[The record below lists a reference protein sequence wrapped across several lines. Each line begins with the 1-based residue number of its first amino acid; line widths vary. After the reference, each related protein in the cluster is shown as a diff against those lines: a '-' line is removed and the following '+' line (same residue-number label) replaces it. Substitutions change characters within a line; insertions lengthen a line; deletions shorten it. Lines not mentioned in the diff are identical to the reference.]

1 MIDILQMIK
10 QVMLE
15 KHMSKAELSRKMGL
29 HYSTV
34 QGMLSRNTIQVKKLG
49 DLCEILD
56 YNFFRE
62 IAEQI
67 PIKNSELSA
76 DFKTKAELSEEI
88 NRLKEENKSLKAK
101 IEVLKEVIG

>member
-1 MIDILQMIK
+1 MINILEMIK
-10 QVMLE
+10 HVMLE

-62 IAEQI
+62 IAEQF
-67 PIKNSELSA
+67 PLKN
-76 DFKTKAELSEEI
+76 
-88 NRLKEENKSLKAK
+88 
-101 IEVLKEVIG
+101 